1 MPPAHRKSDIG
12 SGHGCHFPPSVA
24 IGGSPDVFVNGQP
37 LMRVGDT
44 YETHTCTAGHAGPH
58 GRALAD
64 GSISVFIN
72 GKPAGR
78 IGDPIDCGGTAATGS
93 PDVSIGDKIAAGS
106 GSNGGATRKPF
117 QEQCEKGGG

>member
-1 MPPAHRKSDIG
+1 MPPAHRKDDIG

-24 IGGSPDVFVNGQP
+24 TGGSPDVFVNDQK
-37 LMRVGDT
+37 LMRVGDS
-44 YETHTCTAGHAGPH
+44 YEPHACTAGHAGPH
-58 GRALAD
+58 ARALAD

-93 PDVSIGDKIAAGS
+93 SDVFIGDKVAAGS
-106 GSNGGATRKPF
+106 ASGSATRKPF